1 MATTISATILPEK
14 GVGIIQVVF
23 KDEDDNLV
31 VPNASTI
38 KWTLTDNP
46 LAGETA
52 VVINSKE
59 LVDITSASTI
69 NIVLEGDDLALQSGE
84 TTEIFVERVLS
95 IQWQYDSTVQNNLD
109 DKAEHIFKI
118 ENHRYT
124 T

>member
-1 MATTISATILPEK
+1 MSTTISTTILPEK
-14 GVGIIQVVF
+14 GVGFVQVVF

-31 VPNASTI
+31 VPNAGTI

-46 LAGETA
+46 LAGNTA
-52 VVINSKE
+52 NVINSRE

-69 NIVLEGDDLALQSGE
+69 NIVLEGDDLALQASE
-84 TTEIFVERVLS
+84 VNEIFVDRVVS
-95 IQWQYDSTVQNNLD
+95 VQWQYDSTVQNNLD
-109 DKAEHIFKI
+109 DKAEHIFQI

>member
-1 MATTISATILPEK
+1 MATTISTTILPEK

-23 KDEDDNLV
+23 KDEDDTLV

-46 LAGETA
+46 LAGNTA
-52 VVINSKE
+52 TVINSRQ

-69 NIVLEGDDLALQSGE
+69 NIVLEGDDLALQAAE
-84 TTEIFVERVLS
+84 VNELFVERVLS
-95 IQWQYDSTVQNNLD
+95 IQWQYDSTVANNLD